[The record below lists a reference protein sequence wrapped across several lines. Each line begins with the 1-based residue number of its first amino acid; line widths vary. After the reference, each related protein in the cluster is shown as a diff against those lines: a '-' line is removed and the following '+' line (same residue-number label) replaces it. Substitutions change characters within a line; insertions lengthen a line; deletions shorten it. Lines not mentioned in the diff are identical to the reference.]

1 MFLGYN
7 VIRWENG
14 LGGLKRIFS
23 VMRMLGIRKTIKKI
37 RFNPPDPPNPFSHRI
52 SLFQNGSLLVQNTD
66 NQYFVTV
73 STII

>member
-52 SLFQNGSLLVQNTD
+52 SLFQNGSLLVQNE
-66 NQYFVTV
+66 N
-73 STII
+73 SHKILIINTL